1 MKLKMTSVH
10 VNDPAAAFK
19 FYTEVLGF
27 KETLFMPE
35 ANLAIVHAPGQEDL
49 ALLLEPS
56 DNPIA
61 RDYKEGLYKSGIPVI
76 VMGVDNVRAEYERL
90 SSHGVRFSEEPKTD
104 EYGTTAVFDDTCGNY
119 IKLHQN

>member
-1 MKLKMTSVH
+1 MKIKMTSVH
-10 VNDPAAAFK
+10 VNDPIAAFK

-27 KETLFMPE
+27 QETLYMPE
-35 ANLAIVHAPGQEDL
+35 AMLAIVHAPGQDV

-61 RDYKEGLYKSGIPVI
+61 RDYKDGLYKSGLPVI
-76 VMGVDNVRAEYERL
+76 VMGVANVQAEHERL
-90 SSHGVRFSEEPKTD
+90 TAKGVKFSQAPKTD

-119 IKLHQN
+119 VQLHQD